1 MNINNEAHSHY
12 YLSKTFKK
20 KKQTKN
26 NLSQS
31 NLEHVVKYST
41 YDSKDGIKIEFSHTK
56 LVFAV

>member
-1 MNINNEAHSHY
+1 MKHIHII
-12 YLSKTFKK
+12 TFQRPFK

>member
-1 MNINNEAHSHY
+1 MKHIHII
-12 YLSKTFKK
+12 TFQRPLKK
-20 KKQTKN
+20 KKNKN